1 MLNCLY
7 IFSAAA
13 YNKLCLLVGRF
24 LVGLGMGLEGSLH
37 SLYVV
42 ELMSKHF
49 RGPFVTSG
57 VITITLGILVI
68 YVIGSFLPWHV
79 CMKIEYLLYLVL
91 KKSIFVNSVY
101 VKKNYTFFILA
112 SDC

>member
-1 MLNCLY
+1 
-7 IFSAAA
+7 
-13 YNKLCLLVGRF
+13 
-24 LVGLGMGLEGSLH
+24 MGLEGSLH

-79 CMKIEYLLYLVL
+79 SYMYFMCMKIKYLLCL
-91 KKSIFVNSVY
+91 
-101 VKKNYTFFILA
+101 T
-112 SDC
+112 

>member
-1 MLNCLY
+1 MNQVTSQLEQF
-7 IFSAAA
+7 IFFIFFSAAA

-79 CMKIEYLLYLVL
+79 RMKIEYLHSGPENLRKSRP
-91 KKSIFVNSVY
+91 KKTREIQ
-101 VKKNYTFFILA
+101 
-112 SDC
+112 